1 MLHTLDAQG
10 LTHLRVPADR
20 LCGGADP
27 RTRGGVAGWGSRVG
41 DIEAIGRIVMR
52 QTDVLITLAI
62 AMIVLSHVATM
73 YARRRG

>member
-1 MLHTLDAQG
+1 M
-10 LTHLRVPADR
+10 
-20 LCGGADP
+20 
-27 RTRGGVAGWGSRVG
+27 G